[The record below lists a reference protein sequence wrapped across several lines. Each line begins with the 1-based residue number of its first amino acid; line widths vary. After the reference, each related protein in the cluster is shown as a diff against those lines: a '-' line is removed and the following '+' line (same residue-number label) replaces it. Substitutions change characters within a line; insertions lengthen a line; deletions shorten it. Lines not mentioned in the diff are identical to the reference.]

1 MSERFDVD
9 VDGGRLAAYRLGA
22 ARGDAPLVLA
32 IHGITSTSRTWL
44 ATARAL
50 GDRAALIAVDLR
62 GRGRSSELPPP
73 FGLDAHVRDMVA
85 VLDHL
90 RIGAAVVAGH
100 SLGAYIAARLATTHP
115 DRVARLVLVDGGLT
129 IPETGGADPEQF
141 LEAFLG
147 PTLERLTMT
156 FPDAAAYRA
165 WWAAHPAVAG
175 ADVSPADLD
184 EYADHD
190 LVDATPGVRSAVN
203 PHVVPDAPGVRSAVN
218 PHVVPDAPG
227 VRSAVNPQV
236 VRDDGLDLFGAPDAP
251 RLTVPAVL
259 LCAPRGMVDD
269 PNPMQPLAAVRAWAD
284 ADPARRRAV
293 PVPDV
298 NHYTIAWGAHGAAAV
313 ATEIAA
319 AVSAADPADRQL
331 TPER

>member
-218 PHVVPDAPG
+218 P
-227 VRSAVNPQV
+227 QV

-313 ATEIAA
+313 A
-319 AVSAADPADRQL
+319 ADPADRQL